1 MLDFVFSI
9 SPIFWALLCSAGFAA
24 WTILTRLILKDE
36 KDFIAVGGVNET
48 LASVIMLVLILLV
61 GIDAGSTR
69 TFDFGSIPTFVW
81 LVIAAAS
88 VLYTVFA
95 YLNYRAFQ
103 TIEATERAVVSQ
115 IQVGWVALLGI
126 LLLGEHPSSMQIAGM
141 VFVVGGALL
150 CTYRKTRSRWK
161 VEGVQ
166 IVVLASVIAGT
177 GALCD
182 KIAVANFPILLYS
195 IWLFILP
202 ATMALALM
210 GRKALPRMK
219 AVFGRHGARNFLL
232 LAITST
238 LPYVAFL
245 LALRFLPASE
255 VVPLVNT
262 NIVLTA
268 LGGMLLLGEKE
279 GWIQKV
285 IGAILAFAGAWM
297 IAR

>member
-1 MLDFVFSI
+1 MLDFVFLI

-24 WTILTRLILKDE
+24 WTLLTRLILKDE

-48 LASVIMLVLILLV
+48 LASIIMLLLILFI
-61 GIDAGSTR
+61 GIDAGSSR
-69 TFDFGSIPTFVW
+69 IFDLGSIPTFVW
-81 LVIAAAS
+81 LVIAAS
-88 VLYTVFA
+88 SILYTVFA

-115 IQVGWVALLGI
+115 IQVGWVALLGV
-126 LLLGEHPSSMQIAGM
+126 LLLGEHPSALQIAGM
-141 VFVVGGALL
+141 VFVVGGAFL
-150 CTYRKTRSRWK
+150 CTYRKSRSRWK

-166 IVVLASVIAGT
+166 IIVLASIIAGT

-182 KIAVANFPILLYS
+182 KIAVTNFPILLYS

-202 ATMALALM
+202 AMMAFVLM
-210 GRKALPRMK
+210 GKKALPRMK
-219 AVFGRHGARNFLL
+219 AVWDRHGARNFIL
-232 LAITST
+232 LAISST

-268 LGGMLLLGEKE
+268 LGGMLLLGERDAWK
-279 GWIQKV
+279 QKV
-285 IGAILAFAGAWM
+285 IGALIAFAGAWM
-297 IAR
+297 IGG

>member
-1 MLDFVFSI
+1 
-9 SPIFWALLCSAGFAA
+9 
-24 WTILTRLILKDE
+24 
-36 KDFIAVGGVNET
+36 
-48 LASVIMLVLILLV
+48 
-61 GIDAGSTR
+61 
-69 TFDFGSIPTFVW
+69 
-81 LVIAAAS
+81 
-88 VLYTVFA
+88 
-95 YLNYRAFQ
+95 
-103 TIEATERAVVSQ
+103 
-115 IQVGWVALLGI
+115 
-126 LLLGEHPSSMQIAGM
+126 
-141 VFVVGGALL
+141 
-150 CTYRKTRSRWK
+150 
-161 VEGVQ
+161 
-166 IVVLASVIAGT
+166 
-177 GALCD
+177 
-182 KIAVANFPILLYS
+182 
-195 IWLFILP
+195 
-202 ATMALALM
+202 
-210 GRKALPRMK
+210 MK